1 MKQSRRKELK
11 TNELSLY
18 LQQIRDAFLQY
29 SSYII
34 GGIVAVVLILVIALY
49 VQSQRAQVDAAR
61 WAERREIEAQAAVE
75 IKPETIERAD
85 RLAREAVGDP
95 RLGPVAR
102 ELHADLAYQRA
113 LDISPETDPDEY
125 TRLLNEARS
134 SYQILVDQYADRP
147 DVVTRARLGLGA
159 VLESLHVVGQ
169 AELDAATQHYR
180 LVAESENPTYAA
192 LARRRLETLAERT
205 RPLTIVATRPAET
218 QPVPEFETP
227 ATAAAEPPTETPAET
242 ETEQPVE
249 QPAETPAEE
258 PAEKPV
264 TEPETQPATQ
274 P

>member
-1 MKQSRRKELK
+1 MKQARRKELK

-29 SSYII
+29 SNYII
-34 GGIVAVVLILVIALY
+34 GGVVAVVLILVIALY

-61 WAERREIEAQAAVE
+61 WAERREIEAEAAVE
-75 IKPETIERAD
+75 IKPETIERAE
-85 RLAREAVGDP
+85 RLAREAADDP

-102 ELHADLAYQRA
+102 ELHANLAYQRA
-113 LDISPETDPDEY
+113 LDMSPETDPDEY

-134 SYQILVDQYADRP
+134 SYQTLVDQYPDRP
-147 DVVTRARLGLGA
+147 DVVARARLGLGA

-169 AELDAATQHYR
+169 GELDAVAQHYR

-192 LARRRLETLAERT
+192 LARRRLETLSERA
-205 RPLTIVATRPAET
+205 RPLNIVATRPAET

-227 ATAAAEPPTETPAET
+227 TTTAAEPRTQAPAET
-242 ETEQPVE
+242 EAEQPVE
-249 QPAETPAEE
+249 QPVETSAEEPAEE
-258 PAEKPV
+258 PATAPK
-264 TEPETQPATQ
+264 TQPATQ